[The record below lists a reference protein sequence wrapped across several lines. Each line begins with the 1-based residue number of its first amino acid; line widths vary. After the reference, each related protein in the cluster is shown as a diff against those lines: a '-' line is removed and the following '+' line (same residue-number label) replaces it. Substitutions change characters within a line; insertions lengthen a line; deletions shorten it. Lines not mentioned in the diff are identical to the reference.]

1 VPPTA
6 PVPQEVLP
14 SPAEVAVAEL
24 PLPTETGEEDLAGGL
39 RMPDFSGMSY
49 RQVLQVM
56 EKNGINL
63 KLNGTGRVIEQFP
76 QAGRTIQYGTEVWVR
91 FATPS

>member
-1 VPPTA
+1 
-6 PVPQEVLP
+6 
-14 SPAEVAVAEL
+14 
-24 PLPTETGEEDLAGGL
+24 
-39 RMPDFSGMSY
+39 MPDFSGMSY